1 MWYNIFEWTEIP
13 FRILKIKENNMDIQ
27 EKIGELEKSL
37 KETEEK
43 LVKDLKLG
51 SFREVNIEDFYKDDE
66 IEIDQER

>member
-1 MWYNIFEWTEIP
+1 
-13 FRILKIKENNMDIQ
+13 MDIQ

-43 LVKDLKLG
+43 LVKDLKLD
-51 SFREVNIEDFYKDDE
+51 SFKEVNIEDFYKDDE